1 MRTVVYILAVAAAIV
16 GIGSFF
22 KISDIQVTGNV
33 IYSSKEIL
41 DVAPI
46 ESGDNLFL
54 INKRSIEES
63 ILENRNFVDTVTVSR
78 KLPDTVEINIL
89 ESQLLAS
96 VEVNG
101 AYFVLN
107 RKCQILSKTDA
118 EDASR
123 HIRITGIEPLSPR
136 VGEQLKLGVAEA
148 AKEDYLADVM
158 EMMLVK
164 EMYSYVSY
172 IDISNISSLKFDY
185 RDNLVID
192 LGKHEELERKFDML
206 ERILADLAENDR
218 GTISLAKVG
227 EGHFIPEQ

>member
-1 MRTVVYILAVAAAIV
+1 MRVVVYILAVAAAIV

-33 IYSSKEIL
+33 IYSSKDIL
-41 DVAPI
+41 DVAEI
-46 ESGDNLFL
+46 ELGDNLFL
-54 INKRSIEES
+54 INKGAIEES
-63 ILENRNFVDTVTVSR
+63 ILDNRNFVDTVTISR

-96 VEVNG
+96 VELNG
-101 AYFVLN
+101 SFFVLN

-118 EDASR
+118 EGAAG
-123 HIRITGIEPLSPR
+123 HVRITGIEPLSPR

-158 EMMLVK
+158 EMLLLK
-164 EMYSYVSY
+164 GLYGNVSR
-172 IDISNISSLKFDY
+172 IDASNVSSFKFNY
-185 RDNLVID
+185 GDNLIID
-192 LGKHEELERKFDML
+192 LGKNEELERKFDML

>member
-1 MRTVVYILAVAAAIV
+1 MRTVVYVLAVAAAIV

-46 ESGDNLFL
+46 ELGDNLFL
-54 INKRSIEES
+54 LNKRNIEES
-63 ILENRNFVDTVTVSR
+63 ILENRNFVDTVTVFR

-96 VEVNG
+96 VEANG
-101 AYFVLN
+101 AYFVIN

-123 HIRITGIEPLSPR
+123 HIRIMGIEPLSPR

-148 AKEDYLADVM
+148 SKEDYLADVM

-164 EMYSYVSY
+164 EMYSHVSY

-227 EGHFIPEQ
+227 EGHFIPKQ

>member
-1 MRTVVYILAVAAAIV
+1 MYVLAVAAAIV

-46 ESGDNLFL
+46 ELGDNLFL
-54 INKRSIEES
+54 LNKRNIEES
-63 ILENRNFVDTVTVSR
+63 ILENRNFVDTVTVFR

-96 VEVNG
+96 VEANG
-101 AYFVLN
+101 AYFVIN

-123 HIRITGIEPLSPR
+123 HIRIMGIEPLSPR

-148 AKEDYLADVM
+148 SKEDYLADVM

-164 EMYSYVSY
+164 EMYSHVSY
-172 IDISNISSLKFDY
+172 IDVSNISSLKFDY